1 MKTFAMSLLIALSTA
16 LSPVVWGQ
24 QSAQPSAKHSKHDQL
39 RIAVQ
44 DICPVT
50 GEKLGSMG
58 DPVKVAIGEA
68 KEEIFLCCAG
78 CAKGKINPEHW
89 ATIHANIASAQ
100 GKCPIMKK
108 DLPATG
114 AKWTVAQGEIIYVC
128 CPPCIKKINANPEA
142 AVAQVDAYY
151 TAYLQSQKSR

>member
-1 MKTFAMSLLIALSTA
+1 MKKLTLMTVF
-16 LSPVVWGQ
+16 VVAAGINHTTWGQ
-24 QSAQPSAKHSKHDQL
+24 ESAQPSTEFSQHDQL

-44 DICPVT
+44 EICPVS

-58 DPVKVAIGEA
+58 SPVKVAIGEA
-68 KEEIFLCCAG
+68 QEEVFLCCAG
-78 CAKGKINPEHW
+78 CAKGKIDPQHW
-89 ATIHANIASAQ
+89 AAIHANIAKAQ

-108 DLPATG
+108 NLPATG

-151 TAYLQSQKSR
+151 TAYLQTQNRR